1 MEYKYSFEKLEVWN
15 DARNLVKMIYLHT
28 NNFPERERFGLSSQ
42 MQRAVVSIVS
52 NIAEG
57 VSRNS
62 VKEKIRFVELAY
74 GSLME
79 LYCQLYVSVDLDYL
93 TPNTFTLIKAEIDK
107 IANKA
112 NALKRSFIKAVKQ
125 FNDSTIKQLNRYN
138 AFRN

>member
-15 DARNLVKMIYLHT
+15 DARNLVKMIYSHT

-112 NALKRSFIKAVKQ
+112 NALKRNF
-125 FNDSTIKQLNRYN
+125 IKQLNS
-138 AFRN
+138 

>member
-28 NNFPERERFGLSSQ
+28 NNFPERERFVLSSQ

-112 NALKRSFIKAVKQ
+112 NALKRNF
-125 FNDSTIKQLNRYN
+125 IKQLNS
-138 AFRN
+138 

>member
-15 DARNLVKMIYLHT
+15 DARNLVKMIYLQT
-28 NNFPERERFGLSSQ
+28 DNFPEKERFGLSSQ

-93 TPNTFTLIKAEIDK
+93 TPSTFTLIKAEIDK

-112 NALKRSFIKAVKQ
+112 NALKRSFIKQ
-125 FNDSTIKQLNRYN
+125 LNDSTIQRFNN
-138 AFRN
+138 

>member
-15 DARNLVKMIYLHT
+15 DARNKVKMIYLQT
-28 NNFPERERFGLSSQ
+28 DNFPEKERFGLSSQ

-93 TPNTFTLIKAEIDK
+93 TPSTFTLIKAEIDK

-112 NALKRSFIKAVKQ
+112 NALKRSFIK
-125 FNDSTIKQLNRYN
+125 QLNS
-138 AFRN
+138 

>member
-93 TPNTFTLIKAEIDK
+93 TPDTFTLIKAEIDK

-112 NALKRSFIKAVKQ
+112 NALKRNFIKQ
-125 FNDSTIKQLNRYN
+125 LNDSTIKQLNRYN
-138 AFRN
+138 ALRN

>member
-15 DARNLVKMIYLHT
+15 DARNLVKMIYLQT
-28 NNFPERERFGLSSQ
+28 DNFPEKERFRLSSQ
-42 MQRAVVSIVS
+42 MQRAAVSIVS
-52 NIAEG
+52 NITEG
-57 VSRNS
+57 VSRSS

-112 NALKRSFIKAVKQ
+112 NALKRNF
-125 FNDSTIKQLNRYN
+125 IKQLNS
-138 AFRN
+138 

>member
-93 TPNTFTLIKAEIDK
+93 TPNKFTLIKAEIDK

-112 NALKRSFIKAVKQ
+112 NALKRNF
-125 FNDSTIKQLNRYN
+125 IKQLNS
-138 AFRN
+138 

>member
-15 DARNLVKMIYLHT
+15 DARNLVKMIYLQT
-28 NNFPERERFGLSSQ
+28 DNFPEKERFRLSSQ
-42 MQRAVVSIVS
+42 MQRAAVSIVS
-52 NIAEG
+52 NITEG
-57 VSRNS
+57 VSRSS

-93 TPNTFTLIKAEIDK
+93 TPDTFTLIKAEIDK

-112 NALKRSFIKAVKQ
+112 NALKRNF
-125 FNDSTIKQLNRYN
+125 IKQLNS
-138 AFRN
+138 

>member
-15 DARNLVKMIYLHT
+15 DARNLVKMIYLQT
-28 NNFPERERFGLSSQ
+28 DNFPEKERFGLSSQ

-93 TPNTFTLIKAEIDK
+93 MPSTFTLIKAEIDK

-112 NALKRSFIKAVKQ
+112 NALKRSFIK
-125 FNDSTIKQLNRYN
+125 QLNS
-138 AFRN
+138 

>member
-15 DARNLVKMIYLHT
+15 DARNLVKMIYLQT

-93 TPNTFTLIKAEIDK
+93 TPSTFTLIKAEIDK

-112 NALKRSFIKAVKQ
+112 NALKRSFIKQ
-125 FNDSTIKQLNRYN
+125 LNDSTIQRFNN
-138 AFRN
+138 

>member
-15 DARNLVKMIYLHT
+15 DARNLVKMIYLQT
-28 NNFPERERFGLSSQ
+28 DNFLEKERFGLSSQ
-42 MQRAVVSIVS
+42 MQRAAVSIVS
-52 NIAEG
+52 NITEG
-57 VSRNS
+57 VSRSS

-93 TPNTFTLIKAEIDK
+93 TPDTFTLIKAEIDK

-112 NALKRSFIKAVKQ
+112 NALKRSFIK
-125 FNDSTIKQLNRYN
+125 QLND
-138 AFRN
+138 

>member
-74 GSLME
+74 GFLIE

-112 NALKRSFIKAVKQ
+112 NALKRNF
-125 FNDSTIKQLNRYN
+125 IKQLNS
-138 AFRN
+138 

>member
-28 NNFPERERFGLSSQ
+28 DNFPEKERFGLSSQ
-42 MQRAVVSIVS
+42 MQRAAVSIVS
-52 NIAEG
+52 NITEG
-57 VSRNS
+57 VSRSS

-112 NALKRSFIKAVKQ
+112 NALKRSFIK
-125 FNDSTIKQLNRYN
+125 QLNS
-138 AFRN
+138 

>member
-15 DARNLVKMIYLHT
+15 DARNLVKMIYLQT
-28 NNFPERERFGLSSQ
+28 DNFPEKERFGLSSQ

-62 VKEKIRFVELAY
+62 VKDKIRFVELAY

-93 TPNTFTLIKAEIDK
+93 TPSTFTLIKAEIDK

-112 NALKRSFIKAVKQ
+112 NALKRNF
-125 FNDSTIKQLNRYN
+125 IKQLNS
-138 AFRN
+138 

>member
-15 DARNLVKMIYLHT
+15 DTRNLVKMIYLQT
-28 NNFPERERFGLSSQ
+28 DNFPEKERFGLSSQ
-42 MQRAVVSIVS
+42 MQRAAVSIVS
-52 NIAEG
+52 NITEG
-57 VSRNS
+57 VSRSS

-93 TPNTFTLIKAEIDK
+93 TPDTFTLIKAEIDK

-112 NALKRSFIKAVKQ
+112 NALKRSFIK
-125 FNDSTIKQLNRYN
+125 QLNS
-138 AFRN
+138 

>member
-15 DARNLVKMIYLHT
+15 DARNLVKMIYLQT
-28 NNFPERERFGLSSQ
+28 DNFPEKERFGLSSQ
-42 MQRAVVSIVS
+42 MQRAAVSIVS
-52 NIAEG
+52 NITEG
-57 VSRNS
+57 VSRSS

-112 NALKRSFIKAVKQ
+112 NALKRNF
-125 FNDSTIKQLNRYN
+125 IKQLNS
-138 AFRN
+138 

>member
-28 NNFPERERFGLSSQ
+28 NIFPERERFGLSSQ

-93 TPNTFTLIKAEIDK
+93 TPNTFTLIKVEIDK

-112 NALKRSFIKAVKQ
+112 NALKRNF
-125 FNDSTIKQLNRYN
+125 IKQLNS
-138 AFRN
+138 

>member
-15 DARNLVKMIYLHT
+15 DARNLVKMIYLQT
-28 NNFPERERFGLSSQ
+28 NKFPERERFGLSSQ

-93 TPNTFTLIKAEIDK
+93 TPDTFTLIKAEIDK

-112 NALKRSFIKAVKQ
+112 NALKRSF
-125 FNDSTIKQLNRYN
+125 FKQLNS
-138 AFRN
+138 

>member
-112 NALKRSFIKAVKQ
+112 NALKRNFIKQV
-125 FNDSTIKQLNRYN
+125 NS
-138 AFRN
+138 

>member
-15 DARNLVKMIYLHT
+15 DARNLVKMIYLQT
-28 NNFPERERFGLSSQ
+28 NNFPDRERFGLSSQ
-42 MQRAVVSIVS
+42 MQRAAVSIVS

-93 TPNTFTLIKAEIDK
+93 TPNTFTLIKAEIYK

-112 NALKRSFIKAVKQ
+112 NALKRSFIKQ
-125 FNDSTIKQLNRYN
+125 LNNSTIKQLNRYN
-138 AFRN
+138 ALRN

>member
-28 NNFPERERFGLSSQ
+28 NNFPERERFVLSSQ

-112 NALKRSFIKAVKQ
+112 NALKRSFIK
-125 FNDSTIKQLNRYN
+125 QLNS
-138 AFRN
+138 

>member
-15 DARNLVKMIYLHT
+15 DARNLVKMIYLQT
-28 NNFPERERFGLSSQ
+28 DNFPEKERFGLSSQ

-93 TPNTFTLIKAEIDK
+93 TPNTFTLIKVEIDK

-112 NALKRSFIKAVKQ
+112 NALKRSFVKQ
-125 FNDSTIKQLNRYN
+125 LNNSTIQQFNRYN
-138 AFRN
+138 ALRN

>member
-15 DARNLVKMIYLHT
+15 DARNLVKMIYLQT

-93 TPNTFTLIKAEIDK
+93 TPSTFTLIKAEIDK

-112 NALKRSFIKAVKQ
+112 NALKRNF
-125 FNDSTIKQLNRYN
+125 IKQLNS
-138 AFRN
+138 

>member
-1 MEYKYSFEKLEVWN
+1 MEYKYNFEKLEVWN
-15 DARNLVKMIYLHT
+15 DARNLVKMIYLQT
-28 NNFPERERFGLSSQ
+28 DNFPEKERFGLSSQ

-112 NALKRSFIKAVKQ
+112 NALKRNF
-125 FNDSTIKQLNRYN
+125 IKQLNS
-138 AFRN
+138 

>member
-15 DARNLVKMIYLHT
+15 DARNLVKMIYLQT
-28 NNFPERERFGLSSQ
+28 DNFPEKERFGLSSQ

-112 NALKRSFIKAVKQ
+112 NALKKNF
-125 FNDSTIKQLNRYN
+125 IKQLNS
-138 AFRN
+138 

>member
-62 VKEKIRFVELAY
+62 VKEKIQFVELAY

-112 NALKRSFIKAVKQ
+112 NALKRNF
-125 FNDSTIKQLNRYN
+125 IKQLNS
-138 AFRN
+138 

>member
-15 DARNLVKMIYLHT
+15 DARNLVKMIYLQT
-28 NNFPERERFGLSSQ
+28 DNFPEKERFGLSSQ

-93 TPNTFTLIKAEIDK
+93 TPSTFTLIKAEIDK

-112 NALKRSFIKAVKQ
+112 NALKRSFIK
-125 FNDSTIKQLNRYN
+125 QLND
-138 AFRN
+138 

>member
-15 DARNLVKMIYLHT
+15 DARNLLKMIYLHT

-112 NALKRSFIKAVKQ
+112 NALKRNF
-125 FNDSTIKQLNRYN
+125 IKQLNS
-138 AFRN
+138 

>member
-57 VSRNS
+57 VSRSS
-62 VKEKIRFVELAY
+62 VKEKIRFLELAY

-93 TPNTFTLIKAEIDK
+93 TPDTFTLIKAEIDK

-112 NALKRSFIKAVKQ
+112 NALKRNF
-125 FNDSTIKQLNRYN
+125 IKQLNS
-138 AFRN
+138 

>member
-28 NNFPERERFGLSSQ
+28 DNFPEKERFGLSSQ
-42 MQRAVVSIVS
+42 MQRAAVSIVS
-52 NIAEG
+52 NITEG
-57 VSRNS
+57 VSRSS

-112 NALKRSFIKAVKQ
+112 NALKRSFIKQ
-125 FNDSTIKQLNRYN
+125 LNNSTIKQLNN
-138 AFRN
+138 

>member
-52 NIAEG
+52 NITEG
-57 VSRNS
+57 VSRSS
-62 VKEKIRFVELAY
+62 VKEKIRFLELAY

-112 NALKRSFIKAVKQ
+112 NALKRNF
-125 FNDSTIKQLNRYN
+125 IKQLNS
-138 AFRN
+138 

>member
-93 TPNTFTLIKAEIDK
+93 TPNKFTLIKAEIDK

-112 NALKRSFIKAVKQ
+112 NALKRNF
-125 FNDSTIKQLNRYN
+125 IKQLND
-138 AFRN
+138 

>member
-62 VKEKIRFVELAY
+62 VKEKIRFLELAY

-93 TPNTFTLIKAEIDK
+93 TPDTFTLIKAEIDK

-112 NALKRSFIKAVKQ
+112 NALKRNF
-125 FNDSTIKQLNRYN
+125 IKQLNS
-138 AFRN
+138 

>member
-15 DARNLVKMIYLHT
+15 DARNLVKMIYLQT
-28 NNFPERERFGLSSQ
+28 DNFPEKERFGLSSQ
-42 MQRAVVSIVS
+42 MQRAAVSIVS
-52 NIAEG
+52 NITEG
-57 VSRNS
+57 VSRSS

-93 TPNTFTLIKAEIDK
+93 TPDMFTLIKAEIDK

-112 NALKRSFIKAVKQ
+112 NALKRSFIK
-125 FNDSTIKQLNRYN
+125 QLND
-138 AFRN
+138 

>member
-93 TPNTFTLIKAEIDK
+93 TPNTFTLIKVKIDK

-112 NALKRSFIKAVKQ
+112 NALKRSFIK
-125 FNDSTIKQLNRYN
+125 QLNS
-138 AFRN
+138 

>member
-15 DARNLVKMIYLHT
+15 NARNLVKMIYLHT

-112 NALKRSFIKAVKQ
+112 NALKRSFIK
-125 FNDSTIKQLNRYN
+125 QLND
-138 AFRN
+138 

>member
-93 TPNTFTLIKAEIDK
+93 TPNTFMLIKVEIDK

-112 NALKRSFIKAVKQ
+112 NALKRSFIK
-125 FNDSTIKQLNRYN
+125 QLNS
-138 AFRN
+138 